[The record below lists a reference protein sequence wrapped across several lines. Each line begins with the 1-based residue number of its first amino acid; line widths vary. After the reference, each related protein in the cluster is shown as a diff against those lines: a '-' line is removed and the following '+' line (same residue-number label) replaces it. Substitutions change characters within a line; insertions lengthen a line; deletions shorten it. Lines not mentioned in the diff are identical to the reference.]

1 MMYQWLT
8 LSRRFLRNN
17 YYLFQDFKLFWIFL
31 NLQKEKNSVMEWQDE
46 KKKKKSKGSVE
57 KMTRRYWNINLKEMV
72 EAGVHFGHGIK
83 KWNPKMAPYISA
95 KRKGTHIINL
105 ARTARFL
112 SEACDLVFDAA
123 SQGKSFLIV
132 GSEERRVGKEC

>member
-1 MMYQWLT
+1 
-8 LSRRFLRNN
+8 
-17 YYLFQDFKLFWIFL
+17 
-31 NLQKEKNSVMEWQDE
+31 
-46 KKKKKSKGSVE
+46 
-57 KMTRRYWNINLKEMV
+57 MTRRYWNINLKEMI

-123 SQGKSFLIV
+123 SQGKSLCRNWTILFGQIPNAKLRF
-132 GSEERRVGKEC
+132 SFH